1 MNEYHLKC
9 GVHIR
14 HQIKIM
20 FSIDKPK
27 RIKIMEI
34 CFLLDVIVNSKQ
46 LLNT

>member
-14 HQIKIM
+14 HQIEII
-20 FSIDKPK
+20 FSIDNPK
-27 RIKIMEI
+27 RIKIMEM

-46 LLNT
+46 VLST